1 MNGGVGDF
9 SESDEKCKEQEINL
23 F

>member
-9 SESDEKCKEQEINL
+9 SESDEKCKDQEINL